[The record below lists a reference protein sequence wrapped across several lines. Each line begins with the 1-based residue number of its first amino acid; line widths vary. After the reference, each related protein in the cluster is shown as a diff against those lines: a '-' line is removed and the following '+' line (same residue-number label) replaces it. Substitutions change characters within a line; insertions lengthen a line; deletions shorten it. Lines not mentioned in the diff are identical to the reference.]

1 MRPPFARLVGLALAA
16 FACTPEPLPPRPE
29 VWLGIEIDER
39 TVLVG
44 DVVERLDG
52 EQYTYLRLAI
62 VSDSG
67 STSSHRTQLRWVA
80 LEGDAPERG
89 ERVRVR
95 SLARRTRV
103 WEPKLSCDF
112 EVLDYVARL
121 P

>member
-1 MRPPFARLVGLALAA
+1 VRPPFARLVGLALAA
-16 FACTPEPLPPRPE
+16 FACSPDPAPAPSE
-29 VWLGIEIDER
+29 VWLGIQLDER

-52 EQYTYLRLAI
+52 EQYTYLRLVV
-62 VSDSG
+62 VSDNAA
-67 STSSHRTQLRWVA
+67 TSRDHNQLRWVA
-80 LEGDAPERG
+80 LEGPPPSLG

-103 WEPKLSCDF
+103 WEPKLERDF
-112 EVLDYVARL
+112 MALDYVARL